1 MSMSVSTFWLISI
14 YMLTEWDFLRYCCL
28 DSIGVLLK
36 EMSFIVIPEFVA
48 EVRVSSIVQSIFT
61 ENKIPKEQGV
71 TESQQL
77 QMSTNSSSLKGTIC
91 QMVAW
96 LLAILLFLVITKLS
110 IVAHVTLQEDL

>member
-1 MSMSVSTFWLISI
+1 M
-14 YMLTEWDFLRYCCL
+14 RYCCL

-36 EMSFIVIPEFVA
+36 EMSFNVIPEFVA
-48 EVRVSSIVQSIFT
+48 EIRVSSIVQSIFT

-91 QMVAW
+91 QMVA
-96 LLAILLFLVITKLS
+96 
-110 IVAHVTLQEDL
+110 

>member
-1 MSMSVSTFWLISI
+1 
-14 YMLTEWDFLRYCCL
+14 
-28 DSIGVLLK
+28 
-36 EMSFIVIPEFVA
+36 MSFIVIPEFVA
-48 EVRVSSIVQSIFT
+48 EIRVSSIVQGIFT
-61 ENKIPKEQGV
+61 ENNIPKEQGV

-77 QMSTNSSSLKGTIC
+77 QMSTNSSSLRGTIC

>member
-1 MSMSVSTFWLISI
+1 
-14 YMLTEWDFLRYCCL
+14 
-28 DSIGVLLK
+28 
-36 EMSFIVIPEFVA
+36 MSFIVIPEFVA
-48 EVRVSSIVQSIFT
+48 EIRVSSIVQSIFT